1 MTESSERVDADLQAT
16 AITRRERRVTNLST
30 TLARLVLVAAVAAC
44 GGGGGGG
51 AKKDTYAKATEVQQA
66 CCEHLNGG
74 PRDQCLRG
82 IVRVDD
88 HEVAGTA
95 VNQATYDCVVSH
107 FSCDATTGRPTQA
120 SAQAQLECIQ
130 DLQ

>member
-1 MTESSERVDADLQAT
+1 MTERFAHLHDHRA
-16 AITRRERRVTNLST
+16 AIRERAVTAARA
-30 TLARLVLVAAVAAC
+30 TLWIFAFTLVAC
-44 GGGGGGG
+44 GGGN
-51 AKKDTYAKATEVQQA
+51 KRDTYAKATEVQQA
-66 CCEHLNGG
+66 CCEHLAGAG
-74 PRDQCLRG
+74 RDDCLRG

-88 HEVAGTA
+88 KEVAKTS

-107 FSCDATTGRPTQA
+107 FSCDATTGRPTRD